1 MMTLW
6 QETKYAARS
15 LRKSPSFALIVVLTL
30 GIGIGANAAIFS
42 LMDQVLL
49 RMLPVR
55 DPGQLV
61 FLDGPG
67 AFQGRT
73 LNNMTFSYPMYT
85 DFRDRNE
92 VFSGL
97 LARFPSP
104 MTVAWQGRSER
115 ASGDL
120 VSGNYFDVLGVQPAL
135 GRVFNAADDRTPG
148 AHPVVVLSHGYWQR
162 RFAADPSI
170 LNQTLVVNGHPLTI
184 VGVAAPGFNGIQ
196 VGSASDVMVPL
207 MMKAQM
213 TPTWN
218 DLDNRRSRWLTL
230 MGRLKPGVS
239 AEQAE
244 VQLNVVYRQVNEM
257 EVQNIP
263 NASATFRQRFVAKHL
278 EVLPAGRGLSDMRTQ
293 FSTPLIV
300 LMCMVAVVL
309 LVACANV
316 ANLMLARSTTRQR
329 EIALRMALGAG
340 RGRIVRQRLV
350 ESLMLAVTG
359 ALVGLAFAAWTGR
372 VLLAALPGDP
382 TTQTLSATP
391 DARVVVFTLLLSMIT
406 ALVFG
411 IAPAWSATRPAVTS
425 ALKEESGSVAGG
437 GRQARARRALVAAQV
452 ALSMMLLAGAGLFA
466 RSLFNL
472 RAVDTGFPID
482 NLLTFSLDPSLSGY
496 NRERSLALFEQVQ
509 QSLAGVNSVRSVSMS
524 EVGAFTGNAWGM
536 TVRVDG
542 YQQKEDE
549 NLNPNVDGVGPG
561 YFATMGVPLIAGR
574 EFTDRDIVGAPKVA
588 IINETMARYFFGDTN
603 PIGRRF
609 GFGRGNPTDIEIV
622 GVVKDIRTMQM
633 NEQPPRY
640 AYIPYRQDENVTQLT
655 YVVRIAGDAAAS
667 ATSVRQAVQRLDPNL
682 PIFDMKAMAA
692 QVSES
697 LYVQRMVAALSVAF
711 GALATLLAAIGLYGV
726 MSYVVA
732 RRTREIGIRMALGA
746 ERASVLWLV
755 LKEVAVLAIA
765 GVAVGFIGALYL
777 TKRIESQLFGL
788 SPHDPLTLAAAV
800 AVLVAVALAAGL
812 LPARRATAIDPI
824 IALRTE

>member
-1 MMTLW
+1 MTTFW
-6 QETKYAARS
+6 QEIRYASRA

-30 GIGIGANAAIFS
+30 GFGIGANAAIFS

-49 RMLPVR
+49 RLLPVR
-55 DPGQLV
+55 EPGQLV
-61 FLDGPG
+61 LLDGPG
-67 AFQGRT
+67 PYQGRT
-73 LNNMTFSYPMYT
+73 FNNMTFSYPMYA

-92 VFSGL
+92 VFSGV
-97 LARFPSP
+97 LARFPSA
-104 MTVAWQGRSER
+104 MTAVWQGRAER

-120 VSGNYFDVLGVQPAL
+120 VSGNYFEVLGVQPAI
-135 GRVFNAADDRTPG
+135 GRVLNAADDRTPG
-148 AHPVVVLSHGYWQR
+148 AHPVVVLSYGYWQR
-162 RFAADPSI
+162 RFGGDPSV

-184 VGVAAPGFNGIQ
+184 VGVTAPGFNGIQ
-196 VGSASDVMVPL
+196 VGAASDIMVPL

-218 DLDNRRSRWLTL
+218 DLDNRRSRWLTV
-230 MGRLKPGVS
+230 MGRLKPGVT

-244 VQLNVVYRQVNEM
+244 TQLNVVYKQINEM
-257 EVQNIP
+257 EVQSIP

-293 FSTPLIV
+293 FSTPLVV
-300 LMCMVAVVL
+300 LMCMVGVVL

-329 EIALRMALGAG
+329 EIALRLALGAG
-340 RGRIVRQRLV
+340 RGRIVRQQLV
-350 ESLMLAVTG
+350 ESLLLAFAG
-359 ALVGLAFAAWTGR
+359 AMVGLAFATWTGR
-372 VLLAALPGDP
+372 FLLAALPGDP
-382 TTQTLSATP
+382 TAQTLSATP
-391 DARVVVFTLLLSMIT
+391 DIRVVAFTLALSVIT

-411 IAPAWSATRPAVTS
+411 IAPALAATRPAVTA

-472 RAVDTGFPID
+472 RGVDTGFPID

-496 NRERSLALFEQVQ
+496 TQERSLALFDQVQ
-509 QSLAGVNSVRSVSMS
+509 QALAGVTGVRSVSMS
-524 EVGAFTGNAWGM
+524 EIGAFTGNVWGM
-536 TVRVDG
+536 TVKVDG

-549 NLNPNVDGVGPG
+549 NMNPNVDGIGPD
-561 YFATMGVPLIAGR
+561 YFAALGVPLVAGR
-574 EFTDRDIVGAPKVA
+574 EFTERDTAAAPKVA
-588 IINETMARYFFGDTN
+588 IINETMAKYFFADRN

-609 GFGRGNPTDIEIV
+609 GFGRGSATDIEIV
-622 GVVKDIRTMQM
+622 GVVNDIRTTQM
-633 NEQPPRY
+633 NEKPPRFV
-640 AYIPYRQDENVTQLT
+640 YIPYRQDQSVTQLT
-655 YVVRIAGDAAAS
+655 YVVRIAGDSAAAAS
-667 ATSVRQAVQRLDPNL
+667 SVRQAVQRIDPNL

-746 ERASVLWLV
+746 ERGGVLWLV
-755 LKEVAVLAIA
+755 LKEVAILAIA
-765 GVAVGFIGALYL
+765 GVAIGLAGAFYL

-800 AVLVAVALAAGL
+800 AVLVAVAFLAGL
-812 LPARRATAIDPI
+812 VPARRATAIDPL